1 MRFSVFLSLVL
12 ALTIHCAAQAQC
24 DPAQQPP
31 FVTTAPA
38 GGSVSR
44 LWDAPTCGWLIGV
57 GPPIEPNSTQ
67 ITIRPAFNGQRITSI
82 NVQNA
87 TNRNPVW
94 LFVARSEDGTKTFER
109 VGAIPWHINNTGPV
123 FLAELRTSGNVGAIE
138 VNHMNVVDGVEVGG
152 NVTGQITM
160 KQYPPLSTQTEP
172 QLLRMLIRG
181 SLLAHI
187 DQPTSSQ
194 WGYTIK
200 LLEVL
205 GDIGTPMASRNV
217 WPLGNIERITVPNG
231 SIYANIDPT
240 KYGALRAIGRV
251 DCNGSL
257 NGILKTRKFDPA
269 LAAPS
274 GLPSGIVTTV
284 GDVTGQISTTLA
296 MDQTIRIGGSLTST
310 ARITMPGGGLVGQ
323 IIINGTDTTGVWH
336 EDAFIS
342 TGTINLSPMPYYDN
356 DPEIG
361 GYGAA
366 GLARFRLQD
375 NACVPVNNTSF
386 VVRHRDL
393 TWTGEGDPTCVDE
406 DFNAGNV
413 VTLRLYGNVTLV
425 GAAPHFGVYRF
436 DGVNENL
443 VSWSAG
449 VVTAYVPGAT
459 HKDITVKR
467 GAGVAWGIGSFV
479 IRPLAGKVTSDD
491 VAGNPL
497 PDVLYTIALTDTCQE
512 GYEGAFDQNGDSR
525 LSNADTARWLAN
537 PCDLNND
544 GVAGAA
550 DLALLIR
557 VIERFGN

>member
-1 MRFSVFLSLVL
+1 MRFSVLLSLAL
-12 ALTIHCAAQAQC
+12 ALTTTSAVWAQC

-31 FVTTAPA
+31 FVTTFPS

-57 GPPIEPNSTQ
+57 GAPIATNSTE
-67 ITIRPAFNGQRITSI
+67 IMIRPAFNGQRITSI

-87 TNRNPVW
+87 TNHNPVW
-94 LFVARSEDGTKTFER
+94 LSVARSVDETKTFER
-109 VGAIPWHINNTGPV
+109 VGAIPWFVNNTGPV
-123 FLAELRTSGNVGAIE
+123 FLAELRTSGDVGAIE
-138 VNHMNVVDGVEVGG
+138 VNHMNVPGAVVIGG
-152 NVTGQITM
+152 SVTGQITM

-172 QLLRMLIRG
+172 QLLRMRIDG
-181 SLLAHI
+181 SLLANI
-187 DQPTSSQ
+187 DQPTSSA

-200 LLEVL
+200 LLDIR
-205 GDIGTPMASRNV
+205 GDIGTPMASRNI
-217 WPLGNIERITVPNG
+217 WPLGSIEQITVPNG
-231 SIYANIDPT
+231 SIYANINPT
-240 KYGALRAIGRV
+240 KYGALRDIGRV

-257 NGILKTRKFDPA
+257 NGELKTRKFDATLAPGQPA
-269 LAAPS
+269 
-274 GLPSGIVTTV
+274 GVFTTV
-284 GDVTGQISTTLA
+284 GDLTGKISTTLA

-356 DPEIG
+356 DPEIV

-393 TWTGEGDPTCVDE
+393 TWTGEGDPPCVDE
-406 DFNAGNV
+406 DFNMGNV
-413 VTLRLYGNVTLV
+413 VKLRLYGNVTLV

-443 VSWSAG
+443 VPWSAE

-497 PDVLYTIALTDTCQE
+497 PDALYTITLTDTCQE